1 MRKQVILIMEGSAYP
16 FGQADES
23 AASKSKVDARIL
35 VRKKHETR
43 SLQ

>member
-1 MRKQVILIMEGSAYP
+1 MEGNAYP

-23 AASKSKVDARIL
+23 ANKTKPDARIL

>member
-1 MRKQVILIMEGSAYP
+1 MRKQVILIMEGNMYP
-16 FGQADES
+16 FGQAENPTNNQ
-23 AASKSKVDARIL
+23 SKIDARIL